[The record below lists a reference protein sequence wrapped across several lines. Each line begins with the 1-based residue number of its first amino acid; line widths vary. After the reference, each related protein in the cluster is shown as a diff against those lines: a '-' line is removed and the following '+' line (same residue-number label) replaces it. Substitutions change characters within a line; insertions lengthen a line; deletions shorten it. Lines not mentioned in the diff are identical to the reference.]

1 MKILKKFTSITAA
14 AMLLTASNVSIL
26 PILSENDFVV
36 SAGTASDAP
45 ISGKCGEVTW
55 NLDSEG
61 TLTISGEG
69 AMIDRDTGYGGP
81 WDSYTEK
88 IVNVIIENGVT
99 NIGGYAFRDC
109 VNLTSITIPDSVTN
123 IGGYA
128 FRGCVNLTSITI
140 PDSVTD
146 IGDLAFH
153 SCSSLTSITIPE
165 GVTSIGRAA
174 FARCKNLTSITIPD
188 SVSIIKSE
196 AFDDT
201 PWFEAK
207 LKENPLVVVNGKL
220 IDGKTC
226 KGDVVIPDGV
236 TYIADSAFY
245 SCNELTSITF
255 PDSVTCIDDYAF
267 RYCEGLT
274 SITIPDSVISIGKL
288 AFSGCSNLTS
298 VTIPNSITRIK
309 KMSFDDTPWFEAEQN
324 ENPLVI
330 VNGILIDGNKCEG
343 DIVIPDGVT
352 CIADNAFSLGNRI
365 TSITIPD
372 SVTSIGESAFNKSI
386 LIIVSPQNKLYTY
399 EEDVLFNKDKSV
411 LIKYPAKKTAE
422 EYTVPDSVIYIEDYA
437 FELSEKLTSVII
449 PDSVTSIGDSAFLGS
464 GITSLIIPDSV
475 TSIGDSAF
483 RFTSL
488 TSVTIPESVKSI
500 GKDTFECCQLTSITI
515 PDSVTSIG
523 DSAFSDCSKLSSVTI
538 PDSVTSI
545 GNSAFSDCSKLSSVT
560 IPDSVTSIGAS
571 AFSGCSKLSSV
582 TIPKN
587 VTYIGTSAFNKISS
601 IRINNPECVIGD
613 SSDTIF
619 ENATIYGYEGSTAQA
634 YAEKY
639 ERKFVSI
646 DAGQSSTTTVPP
658 AVVDGDSNGDG
669 VVNLADAILIL
680 QSIGN
685 PDKYRISESHLEA
698 ADVFQRGSGITSMDA
713 LCIQKY
719 LLRLIDTLPAE

>member
-1 MKILKKFTSITAA
+1 
-14 AMLLTASNVSIL
+14 MLLTASNVSIL

-69 AMIDRDTGYGGP
+69 AMIDRNDGYGGP
-81 WDSYTEK
+81 WDSYTED

-99 NIGGYAFRDC
+99 NIGGYAFCDC

-123 IGGYA
+123 IG
-128 FRGCVNLTSITI
+128 
-140 PDSVTD
+140 
-146 IGDLAFH
+146 DLAFH
-153 SCSSLTSITIPE
+153 SCSSLTSITISE

-174 FARCKNLTSITIPD
+174 FADCKNLTSIT
-188 SVSIIKSE
+188 
-196 AFDDT
+196 
-201 PWFEAK
+201 
-207 LKENPLVVVNGKL
+207 
-220 IDGKTC
+220 
-226 KGDVVIPDGV
+226 
-236 TYIADSAFY
+236 
-245 SCNELTSITF
+245 
-255 PDSVTCIDDYAF
+255 
-267 RYCEGLT
+267 
-274 SITIPDSVISIGKL
+274 
-288 AFSGCSNLTS
+288 
-298 VTIPNSITRIK
+298 
-309 KMSFDDTPWFEAEQN
+309 
-324 ENPLVI
+324 
-330 VNGILIDGNKCEG
+330 
-343 DIVIPDGVT
+343 
-352 CIADNAFSLGNRI
+352 
-365 TSITIPD
+365 
-372 SVTSIGESAFNKSI
+372 
-386 LIIVSPQNKLYTY
+386 
-399 EEDVLFNKDKSV
+399 
-411 LIKYPAKKTAE
+411 
-422 EYTVPDSVIYIEDYA
+422 
-437 FELSEKLTSVII
+437 
-449 PDSVTSIGDSAFLGS
+449 
-464 GITSLIIPDSV
+464 IPDSV

-500 GKDTFECCQLTSITI
+500 GKDTFEGCKLT
-515 PDSVTSIG
+515 
-523 DSAFSDCSKLSSVTI
+523 
-538 PDSVTSI
+538 
-545 GNSAFSDCSKLSSVT
+545 
-560 IPDSVTSIGAS
+560 
-571 AFSGCSKLSSV
+571 
-582 TIPKN
+582 
-587 VTYIGTSAFNKISS
+587 S

-698 ADVFQRGSGITSMDA
+698 ADVYQRGSGITSMDA
-713 LCIQKY
+713 LYIQKY

>member
-1 MKILKKFTSITAA
+1 MFVDCSFSIT
-14 AMLLTASNVSIL
+14 LHTANNVAIL
-26 PILSENDFVV
+26 PTLAENDFVV

-45 ISGKCGEVTW
+45 ISGKLGEVTW

-69 AMIDRDTGYGGP
+69 AMIDRNDGYGDP

-99 NIGGYAFRDC
+99 NIGGYAFYDC
-109 VNLTSITIPDSVTN
+109 GNLS
-123 IGGYA
+123 
-128 FRGCVNLTSITI
+128 SITI

-153 SCSSLTSITIPE
+153 SCSSLTSITIPDSVTNIGDLAFYKCNSLTSITIPK

-174 FARCKNLTSITIPD
+174 FADCKNLTSITIPD
-188 SVSIIKSE
+188 SVSSIKSKV
-196 AFDDT
+196 FDDT

-207 LKENPLVVVNGKL
+207 LKENPLVVVNGIL

-236 TYIADSAFY
+236 TYIADSAFH

-255 PDSVTCIDDYAF
+255 PDSVTCIDDHAF

-274 SITIPDSVISIGKL
+274 SITIPDSVISIGTL

-309 KMSFDDTPWFEAEQN
+309 KSSFDKTPWFEAEQN

-352 CIADNAFSLGNRI
+352 CIADDAFSLGNRI

-372 SVTSIGESAFNKSI
+372 NVTSIGESAFDESI
-386 LIIVSPQNKLYTY
+386 IIIVSPQNKLYTY
-399 EEDVLFNKDKSV
+399 EDDVLFNKDKSV
-411 LIKYPAKKTAE
+411 LIKYHAKKTAE

-437 FELSEKLTSVII
+437 FKHSEKLTSVII

-500 GKDTFECCQLTSITI
+500 GEDTFEGCQLT
-515 PDSVTSIG
+515 
-523 DSAFSDCSKLSSVTI
+523 
-538 PDSVTSI
+538 
-545 GNSAFSDCSKLSSVT
+545 
-560 IPDSVTSIGAS
+560 
-571 AFSGCSKLSSV
+571 
-582 TIPKN
+582 
-587 VTYIGTSAFNKISS
+587 S

-613 SSDTIF
+613 SSDTIC

-639 ERKFVSI
+639 DRKFVSI
-646 DAGQSSTTTVPP
+646 DSEQSSSTTAPP
-658 AVVDGDSNGDG
+658 TAVDGDTNGDG
-669 VVNLADAILIL
+669 NANLADAVLIL
-680 QSIGN
+680 QSISN
-685 PDKYRISESHLEA
+685 PDKYRIPESQLVA
-698 ADVFQRGSGITSMDA
+698 ADVYQRGSGITAMDA

-719 LLRLIDTLPAE
+719 LLKLIDKLPTE